1 LKLSK
6 IAVNAA
12 AIEAGRWVSVAHTL
26 PGVKFKVRG
35 LNNADYRRLEAKLL
49 AEVPRSDR
57 IKGIDPDT
65 LDRIKVNLLVETVLT
80 DWSGLEDDNGNMLTW
95 TKQTAAKYLFDPNY
109 VVLRSAVEW
118 AAAVV
123 GEDDLVELEEDAKN

>member
-1 LKLSK
+1 MKLSE

-35 LNNADYRRLEAKLL
+35 LNNADYRRLQAKLI
-49 AEVPRSDR
+49 AEIPRADR
-57 IKGIDPDT
+57 IKGLDPEIQDK
-65 LDRIKVNLLVETVLT
+65 INLALLIETVLT
-80 DWSGLEDDNGNMLTW
+80 DWSGLENDDGSPLVW
-95 TKQTAAKYLFDPNY
+95 TKETSAHYLGNPNY
-109 VVLRSAVEW
+109 SVLRAAVEW

-123 GEDDLVELEEDAKN
+123 GEDDLVEAEEAAKN